1 MISNMHDGETDGH
14 TDILK
19 DGRLNRETLLY
30 CCNDASKKKRK
41 EGRKRKE
48 ERRENQVTWDYN
60 IVADGKGEGE
70 RSNGENMH
78 FHTFQLDHHGL
89 TDGPRKDRQMD
100 IASYSVACTC
110 PQPKKKRKREREL

>member
-19 DGRLNRETLLY
+19 DERLNRETLLY

-48 ERRENQVTWDYN
+48 ERRENQVTWDFN

-70 RSNGENMH
+70 GAMAKICIFTLFNSII
-78 FHTFQLDHHGL
+78 
-89 TDGPRKDRQMD
+89 TD
-100 IASYSVACTC
+100 
-110 PQPKKKRKREREL
+110 